1 MVLVL
6 QYNDTC
12 FLHIIMVA
20 KLIHHGGQI
29 IYIYIYIFYGVTKIT
44 PKREFTGCRFQRGS
58 QTCFSFQKGKET
70 PQKRCPSPKEGT
82 P

>member
-1 MVLVL
+1 MFF
-6 QYNDTC
+6 TC
-12 FLHIIMVA
+12 HSLYKTHIIIAA
-20 KLIHHGGQI
+20 KLTHHGGQI
-29 IYIYIYIFYGVTKIT
+29 IFYGVTKIT

-70 PQKRCPSPKEGT
+70 PQKRGPSPKEGT